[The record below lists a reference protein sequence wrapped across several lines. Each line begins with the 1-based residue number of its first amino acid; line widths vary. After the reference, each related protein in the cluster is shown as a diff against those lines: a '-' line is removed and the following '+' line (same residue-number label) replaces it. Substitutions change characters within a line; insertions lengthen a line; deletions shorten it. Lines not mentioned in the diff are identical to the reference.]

1 MHPIVH
7 EIRDA
12 LSGIYPPSEAL
23 SLAKMLLV
31 EVFDFSTLELY
42 GGKDKEISGKRR
54 DVLDEMIRRL
64 KKNEPIQYIIG
75 VESFCG
81 LTFEVNPSVLIPRPE
96 TQELV
101 GWIAG
106 DCEEKEAC
114 RILDI
119 GTGSGCIPVS
129 LAHRLPKA
137 EVESWDIS
145 EDALQVARRNAE
157 RNGVEVLFRQKDVLK
172 ASPDEARYDVIV
184 SNPPYIAEKE
194 KVDME
199 ANVLDWEPS
208 IALFVPDEDPLLFYR
223 KIAQL
228 GCSMLKEGGALYFEI
243 NRAYGQETIQMLE
256 AMGYKD
262 IELRKDSWGNDRM
275 MRMYSRRGPFQG
287 RGLLFF
293 GGALLGRCAPEAGA
307 MGSAVRISRTDY

>member
-106 DCEEKEAC
+106 DCEGKEAC

-157 RNGVEVLFRQKDVLK
+157 RNGVEVLFLQKDVLK

-256 AMGYKD
+256 AMGYKE

-275 MRMYSRRGPFQG
+275 MKAER
-287 RGLLFF
+287 
-293 GGALLGRCAPEAGA
+293 
-307 MGSAVRISRTDY
+307 